1 MVLEKDLTEKE
12 TWEIIKP
19 VCRELYQLVD
29 RDNIQFVS
37 AARNEKTGTYKVSLK
52 SNRLHFASRGLKDS
66 IGDIEYEQGRI
77 RIGLRANGIPV
88 NVFVELK

>member
-1 MVLEKDLTEKE
+1 LTEKE
-12 TWEIIKP
+12 TWEIINP
-19 VCRELYQLVD
+19 VCRELSELIKGK
-29 RDNIQFVS
+29 NIQFVS
-37 AARNEKTGTYKVSLK
+37 GIHNEKTGTYKVNLK

-66 IGDIEYEQGRI
+66 IGDIEYEQGKI

>member
-1 MVLEKDLTEKE
+1 MILNKDLTEKE

-19 VCRELYQLVD
+19 VCRELYELVNGK
-29 RDNIQFVS
+29 NIQFVS
-37 AARNEKTGTYKVSLK
+37 GIHNEKTGTYKVNLK

-66 IGDIEYEQGRI
+66 IGDIEYEQGNI

>member
-1 MVLEKDLTEKE
+1 MVLEINLTDKE

-19 VCRELYQLVD
+19 VCRELYELVD
-29 RDNIQFVS
+29 GENIQFES
-37 AARNEKTGTYKVSLK
+37 GSRNEKTGTYQVNLK

-66 IGDIEYEQGRI
+66 IGDIEYEHGKI

>member
-1 MVLEKDLTEKE
+1 MVLDKDLNEKE

-19 VCRELYQLVD
+19 ICRELYDLVG
-29 RDNIQFVS
+29 RENIQFVS
-37 AARNEKTGTYKVSLK
+37 GAHSEKTGTYKVNLK

-66 IGDIEYEQGRI
+66 IGDIEYEQGRL
-77 RIGLRANGIPV
+77 RIGLRSNGIPV